1 MNFLADKT
9 ELEKQEKKLKNRI
22 IDSVRKTNIQ
32 TIVKIA
38 RFLNIPIQIDLVK
51 HHNIEEEK

>member
-1 MNFLADKT
+1 MNFLVDKK
-9 ELEKQEKKLKNRI
+9 EINNQEKKLKNRI

-38 RFLNIPIQIDLVK
+38 KFLSIPIQIDLIK

>member
-1 MNFLADKT
+1 LVDKK
-9 ELEKQEKKLKNRI
+9 EINNQEKKLKNRI

-38 RFLNIPIQIDLVK
+38 KFLSIPIQIDLIK